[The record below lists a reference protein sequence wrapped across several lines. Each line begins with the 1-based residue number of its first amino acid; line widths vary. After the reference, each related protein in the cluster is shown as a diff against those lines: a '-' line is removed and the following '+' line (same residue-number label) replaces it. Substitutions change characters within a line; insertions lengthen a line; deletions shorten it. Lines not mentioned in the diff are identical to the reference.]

1 MDQKSVSDLILEK
14 FAENIKKDELSA
26 GISEDLIALV
36 SQKKHGKSDIK
47 KMLRRERDEDSK
59 SGS

>member
-36 SQKKHGKSDIK
+36 SQKKHSKSDIK

>member
-1 MDQKSVSDLILEK
+1 VDQKSVSDLILEK
-14 FAENIKKDELSA
+14 FTENIKKDELFA

-36 SQKKHGKSDIK
+36 SQKRQSKSDIK
-47 KMLRRERDEDSK
+47 KMLRREQDEDSK